1 MSKPTGSNIENLE
14 RTRAHLL
21 AVATSCFAEH
31 GYAHCSTNLIIRNAK
46 SSRGSLYYHFQ
57 DKEALFKNVF
67 DWECEQVAHQIQ
79 SHSYKGIDPKSDL
92 IEGCVVYL
100 EAFTHKRFAQILL
113 IDGPHVLGL
122 EYCRSRDAETV
133 YQILYKGVLDIFA
146 DVEKT
151 QTISDFLSGALDT
164 YALRIATANDRKM
177 SFEKYASAFRDLAN
191 NILSE

>member
-1 MSKPTGSNIENLE
+1 MTKPTGSNKDNLE
-14 RTRAHLL
+14 RTRKHLL
-21 AVATSCFAEH
+21 AVAAECFAEH
-31 GYAHCSTNLIIRNAK
+31 GYAECSTTSIIKIAK
-46 SSRGSLYYHFQ
+46 SSRGSLYHHFQ
-57 DKEALFKNVF
+57 GKEALFKNVF
-67 DWECEQVAHQIQ
+67 DWACEQVAHQIQ

-122 EYCRSRDAETV
+122 EYCRSKDTETA
-133 YQILYKGVLDIFA
+133 YQLLYKGVLDIFA

-151 QTISDFLSGALDT
+151 QTVSDFLSGALDT

-177 SFEKYASAFRDLAN
+177 SFEKYAPAFRDLAS